1 MAQRGRPSPAQRRGR
16 RWTYLWVTVALAVV
30 ITLMVTEQVAVLYLL
45 ATLSV
50 ATLLV
55 VVAWSDLGESRR
67 PAGEPAPFDD
77 AAAIADGRVP
87 VTNPETATARVRK
100 RER

>member
-1 MAQRGRPSPAQRRGR
+1 MAQRGRPSVAQKRGR
-16 RWTYLWVTVALAVV
+16 RWTILWVVLVLAVV

-45 ATLSV
+45 GTLSL

-55 VVAWSDLGESRR
+55 VVAWSDLGEARK
-67 PAGEPAPFDD
+67 PAGEPLQLDD

-87 VTNPETATARVRK
+87 VTDPETATARVRK